1 MIACGFTSSVTS
13 KFSDL
18 RAIQVNGWIAR
29 PSSDTRLA
37 RRGGLHGRT
46 CTQTL
51 ILLIIKKTTRTVL
64 YLRMI
69 HVRRRRYTTCTKYT
83 YVYNALLYVY
93 GRVTYGTRSPTCTV
107 VLSYSI
113 YFRKYKLYN
122 FMYTYVYNVVR
133 VHYKKYEGKIRVKS
147 G

>member
-1 MIACGFTSSVTS
+1 MIACGFTSSGTS

-18 RAIQVNGWIAR
+18 RAIQVNGGIAR

-51 ILLIIKKTTRTVL
+51 ILLIIKKTTRTVPS
-64 YLRMI
+64 YDTRTYEEEGTQR
-69 HVRRRRYTTCTKYT
+69 VRSTRTCT
-83 YVYNALLYVY
+83 
-93 GRVTYGTRSPTCTV
+93 TRYCTCTEELRTVHV

-122 FMYTYVYNVVR
+122 FMYTCTTLYVYTYTCSDCIKRVFIGSTFVR
-133 VHYKKYEGKIRVKS
+133 K
-147 G
+147 